1 MKFLSRCLNM
11 ILLHK
16 GDPFVAK
23 KHSQYLAAKRRQKKE
38 ELEKNFFQRMQ
49 DDIKQREVAL

>member
-1 MKFLSRCLNM
+1 M

-38 ELEKNFFQRMQ
+38 ELEKNFYQRMQ